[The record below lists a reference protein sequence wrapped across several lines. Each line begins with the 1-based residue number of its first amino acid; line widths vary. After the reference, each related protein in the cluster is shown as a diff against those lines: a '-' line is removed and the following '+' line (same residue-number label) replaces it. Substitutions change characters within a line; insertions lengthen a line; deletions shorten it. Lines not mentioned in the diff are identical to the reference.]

1 MATTPRQRVIGIL
14 RSPTAKRIRFIA
26 PAKYVGDVTIDH
38 TAFETVAKA
47 FEDLRIDIVVQ
58 PAAAFR
64 RGIAAQYDTT
74 NFTIPYISV
83 AGFTSG
89 TLKVQPITGIVG
101 EDDVIHECVHAY
113 FDLQSIKLGAT
124 DNEAIAYV
132 VDALY
137 ARMKG
142 LPLQSYGDVTT
153 PGIDH
158 SAIAVADL
166 LLHQY
171 QLGRVAVPRVDTRA
185 FESLRIQVASD
196 QSYADTPAGW
206 ASWPTGTDRY
216 PEDG

>member
-1 MATTPRQRVIGIL
+1 L

-47 FEDLRIDIVVQ
+47 LEDLRIDIVVQ

-64 RGIAAQYDTT
+64 PGVAAQYDST

-89 TLKVQPITGIVG
+89 TLTVQPIIGRVG

-132 VDALY
+132 ADALY
-137 ARMKG
+137 ARMTA
-142 LPLQSYGDVTT
+142 LSDQRYGNVTT

-158 SAIAVADL
+158 SAIRVADL

-171 QLGRVAVPRVDTRA
+171 RLGQVAVPRVDARA

-196 QSYADTPAGW
+196 LTYANSSAGW

-216 PEDG
+216 PADG